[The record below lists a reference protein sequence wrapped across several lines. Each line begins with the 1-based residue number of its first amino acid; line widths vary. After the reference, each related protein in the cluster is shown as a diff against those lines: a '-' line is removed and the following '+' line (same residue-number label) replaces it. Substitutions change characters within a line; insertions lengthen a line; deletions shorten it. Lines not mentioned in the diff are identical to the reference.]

1 MSEGDDFELWL
12 GRIGAR
18 DCSVGQTLA
27 RARKAGGV
35 TTAKGRRFTGAAIGR
50 GAGVGRVLGSPA
62 HHAGLHSRR
71 VVVKARIVK
80 LGKGM
85 AAAAHLRYLQ
95 RDGTTR
101 EGERGTL
108 YGPEADCAD
117 GKAFLERGS
126 GDRHQFRFIVA
137 PEDGAQ
143 YDDLKPLVRRL
154 MTQVEQDLGTKL
166 DWVAVDHFNTGHPH
180 SHIMLRGADARGKD
194 IVIAREYL
202 THGLRARGAEL
213 VNLDL
218 GPRTE
223 REIMAAQDREITQE
237 RFTGIDRKLL
247 READAENQVT
257 LVGRQSHEHALRMGR
272 LRTLERLGLAS
283 EGRDGR
289 WTLDAQLEPT
299 LRRLGERGD
308 IIRTLNR
315 TLREAGIF
323 RPPQDHALF
332 TPQDGEAGP
341 IVGRVVSLGLAD
353 EHRDRRYMIVDG
365 LDGRSHYAD
374 IGEDDGHHP
383 VGAIVKVSARPITVR
398 PVDRTVAEIAAAN
411 DGRYNIDIHLRHD
424 PLATHDKAEVHVRR
438 LEAMRRSIGKPAR
451 ERDGAWIPGSD
462 HLRTAEAYER
472 HRSGRNPVEIE
483 TLSRRSLDQL
493 VSHDGET
500 WLDRQLASAEP
511 ERLGTGFG
519 VDAKR
524 ALQQRRQWLIEQQ
537 LAEEQDGIFR
547 VRTNML
553 LRLRQRELERTISG
567 IETETGLRH
576 RPAEAGQRI
585 EGIYRKA
592 VDVGDRRYALIEE
605 KAREFTLVPWRPVLE
620 RAVGKEVSGI
630 MRESGIN
637 WTIGG
642 RSRGLGL

>member
-18 DCSVGQTLA
+18 DRSVSQTLA

-50 GAGVGRVLGSPA
+50 GTGVGRVLGSPDR
-62 HHAGLHSRR
+62 HAGLHSRR

-101 EGERGTL
+101 EGERGAL
-108 YGPEADCAD
+108 YGPEADRAD
-117 GKAFLERGS
+117 GKAFLERGA

-143 YDDLKPLVRRL
+143 YEDLKPLVRRL
-154 MTQVEQDLGTKL
+154 MTQVEKDLGTKL

-180 SHIMLRGADARGKD
+180 SHIMLRGAAERGRD

-202 THGLRARGAEL
+202 TQGLRARAAEL

-223 REIMAAQDREITQE
+223 REIKAAQDREITQE
-237 RFTGIDRKLL
+237 RFTRIDRQLL
-247 READAENQVT
+247 READGERQVS
-257 LVGRQSHEHALRMGR
+257 LAGHQPYGHALRIGR
-272 LRTLERLGLAS
+272 LRTLERLELAS

-289 WTLDAQLEPT
+289 WTLGGELEPT

-315 TLREAGIF
+315 TLREAGLF
-323 RPPQDHALF
+323 RPPQGLALF
-332 TPQDGEAGP
+332 TPKEGKAEP
-341 IVGRVVSLGLAD
+341 IVGRVVSVGLSD

-374 IGEDDGHHP
+374 IGEHDGHYP
-383 VGAIVKVSARPITVR
+383 VGAIVRVSARPITVR

-424 PLATHDKAEVHVRR
+424 PLATQDKAEVHVRR
-438 LEAMRRSIGKPAR
+438 LEAMRRAIGKPAR
-451 ERDGAWIPGSD
+451 EQDGTWVVGGD
-462 HLRTAEAYER
+462 HLRTAETYER
-472 HRSGRNPVEIE
+472 HRSDRHPVEIE

-511 ERLGTGFG
+511 ERIGTGCG
-519 VDAKR
+519 VDTKR

-537 LAEEQDGIFR
+537 LAEEQGGTFR
-547 VRTNML
+547 VRANML
-553 LRLRQRELERTISG
+553 LRLRQRELDRTIAG
-567 IETETGLRH
+567 VETETGLRH
-576 RPAEAGQRI
+576 CPAEAGQRI
-585 EGIYRKA
+585 EGICRRA
-592 VDVGDRRYALIEE
+592 VDVGDRRYALIEA
-605 KAREFTLVPWRPVLE
+605 KSREFTLVPWRPVLE
-620 RAVGKEVSGI
+620 RAIGKEVSGI
-630 MRESGIN
+630 MRERGIN